1 LAAGVAFKEAC
12 AGLTSNNRDAKNAG
26 KASKISLTMF
36 IIAREVQSFLVLGN
50 REVTGYRE
58 QVTGYREQ
66 GGYRLQV
73 TGNKLVC
80 TSLDWET
87 I

>member
-1 LAAGVAFKEAC
+1 
-12 AGLTSNNRDAKNAG
+12 
-26 KASKISLTMF
+26 MF
-36 IIAREVQSFLVLGN
+36 IIAREVQSFLVLGT

-58 QVTGYREQ
+58 QVTGNREQ

>member
-1 LAAGVAFKEAC
+1 
-12 AGLTSNNRDAKNAG
+12 
-26 KASKISLTMF
+26 MF

-50 REVTGYRE
+50 REVTGRLQGTGYRE
-58 QVTGYREQ
+58 QVTGNRLQ